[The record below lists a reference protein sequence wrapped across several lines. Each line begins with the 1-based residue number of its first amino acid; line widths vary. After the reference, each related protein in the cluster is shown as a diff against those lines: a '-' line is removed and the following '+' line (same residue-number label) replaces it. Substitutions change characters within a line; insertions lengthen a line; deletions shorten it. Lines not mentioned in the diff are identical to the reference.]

1 MKERH
6 SIQMLLTAAAL
17 LLVTAACTKDELADG
32 DRLPEGQYPLEIAA
46 VTLSVEGGEAQ
57 TRVSE
62 NADGTGSV
70 WDWDGLERIGV
81 QLGGET
87 TTYILRPGQ
96 TLEQDGYPLYW
107 TNTAPNQPVTAWYPD
122 TDGTLDL
129 RDQTN
134 RLAYLLHGTGR
145 GDYRTPVTLTFTHS
159 LAKVRVTPSDAI
171 GDNEVTSLQ
180 LYTYAQCTYNQGK
193 VVQGTTEGWI
203 EMKKCDY
210 NGTTCWEANVVP
222 SYAITKLRANGTEVR
237 DLSAAINPVAG
248 SFYNIT
254 LNNDKGFTIDAQGN
268 YNVYSEA
275 GLKAWAEAL
284 QDNNSLNI
292 ILTDDITLTPPAAGE
307 SNWSPKWGYDGVFDG
322 NGKTITGLTIEYGTA
337 TYAGLFGTL
346 GENGT
351 VKNLTLEDVNITAAS
366 YTGAVAGMNNGT
378 IENCSV
384 SGTVKSSS
392 NNAGGITGYNNGT
405 ITGCLASGNVS
416 ANSQAGGTVGYFVT
430 GSITDCHSSAT
441 VEGNYSVG
449 GVAGNM
455 ASNTT
460 LTACSSTGSV
470 TATGSGDAD
479 TGGVVGRISQDATV
493 TACYATGT
501 VTATQGNNAGGV
513 AGSSVGIITA
523 CYHAM
528 GTASGSAR
536 IGGVLGYNQAGIVAS
551 GTVTACY
558 WDNNQ
563 NGGIGEDQTGNGE
576 TTKVEGSMTWET
588 AKAAMNAA
596 LNGKGWKYVT
606 GSGDAP
612 LTLQKQ

>member
-1 MKERH
+1 MSEMKC
-6 SIQMLLTAAAL
+6 ILLLCAAAMGL
-17 LLVTAACTKDELADG
+17 AACTKDELADG

-70 WDWDGLERIGV
+70 WDWDGSERIGV
-81 QLGGET
+81 QLGSET

-96 TLEQDGYPLYW
+96 ILEQDGYPLYW
-107 TNTAPNQPVTAWYPD
+107 TNTAPNQPVTAWYPA

-129 RDQTN
+129 RDQN
-134 RLAYLLHGTGR
+134 NGLAYLLHGTGT

-193 VVQGTTEGWI
+193 VVQGTAEGWI

-222 SYAITKLRANGTEVR
+222 GKEITKLMANNDGKERT
-237 DLSAAINPVAG
+237 LSAAINPVAG

-307 SNWSPKWGYDGVFDG
+307 SNWSPQWGYDGVFDG

-346 GENGT
+346 GENGK
-351 VKNLTLEDVNITAAS
+351 VKNLTLKNVKITAAS
-366 YTGAVAGMNNGT
+366 YTGAVAGRNYGT

-384 SGTVKSSS
+384 NGTVKSSS

-405 ITGCLASGNVS
+405 ITGCTASGNVS
-416 ANSQAGGTVGYFVT
+416 ANSQVGGIVGNLIT

-449 GVAGNM
+449 GVAGYA

-460 LTACSSTGSV
+460 LTACFSTGSV
-470 TATGSGDAD
+470 TATGSGDAEV
-479 TGGVVGRISQDATV
+479 GGVVGHITKDATV
-493 TACYATGT
+493 TACYATGN
-501 VTATQGNNAGGV
+501 VSATQGNNAGGV
-513 AGSSVGIITA
+513 AGSSGGGTITA
-523 CYHAM
+523 CYHAT
-528 GTASGSAR
+528 GTVSGSAR
-536 IGGVLGYNQAGIVAS
+536 VGGVLGWNQTGTDLS

-558 WDNNQ
+558 WQ
-563 NGGIGEDQTGNGE
+563 NDQSQGIGEDQTGNGE
-576 TTKVEGSMTWET
+576 TTKVEGSTTWET
-588 AKAAMNAA
+588 AMNAMNAA
-596 LNGKGWKYVT
+596 LQNAGWQYVT
-606 GSGDAP
+606 GGGDAP
-612 LTLQKQ
+612 LTLRKQ